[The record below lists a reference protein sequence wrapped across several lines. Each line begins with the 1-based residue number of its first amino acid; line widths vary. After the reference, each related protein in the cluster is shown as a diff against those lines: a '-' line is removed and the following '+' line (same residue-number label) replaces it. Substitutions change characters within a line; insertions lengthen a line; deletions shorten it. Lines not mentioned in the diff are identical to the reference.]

1 MNRFQQPFQH
11 VQSTAP
17 AFESTFDNTS
27 AVFALEATGVREWT
41 KGPGGRSVRLAGQ
54 AGDDF
59 YIAFGDSGAE
69 ASSSAGV
76 LVLGGTVEIFHPIR
90 PTNTHLAMYS
100 STTLNVN
107 ICCGYGQ

>member
-11 VQSTAP
+11 IQSTAP
-17 AFESTFDNTS
+17 GFESTFDDTS
-27 AVFALEATGVREWT
+27 VVFALESTSLREWT
-41 KGPGGRSVRLAGQ
+41 KGPGGRSVRLASQ
-54 AGDDF
+54 QSDDF
-59 YIAFGDSGAE
+59 YIAFGDSNAE

-90 PTNTHLAMYS
+90 PTNTHLAMFS

-107 ICCGYGQ
+107 VVIGYGM